1 MADEIINPLDQK
13 ILDDIKKPLGL
24 DTEYDVFDAEL
35 KIHIDSVLGDL
46 HQLGV
51 GPRENAFSLATG
63 NETWRDFF
71 ESVVRAP
78 NLNAAKT
85 YIYMRV
91 RLIFDPPTTSFAIT
105 SFEKQIK
112 ELEWRLNVAG
122 DHSSINNQ

>member
-1 MADEIINPLDQK
+1 MADEITNPLDQK

-35 KIHIDSVLGDL
+35 KMHIDSVLGDL
-46 HQLGV
+46 HQLGI
-51 GPRENAFSLATG
+51 GPSTNAFSLQTG
-63 NETWRDFF
+63 DETWRDFF

-91 RLIFDPPTTSFAIT
+91 RLIFDPPATSFAIA

-112 ELEWRLNVAG
+112 ELEWRLNAAG